1 MAPLIINYLQGNLG
15 QGGAYPVGVGFIPIL
30 ASAGYLH
37 QFLLVVGR
45 TGINPVPTAD
55 TCNTLAINGL
65 SK

>member
-1 MAPLIINYLQGNLG
+1 MIINYLQGDLG
-15 QGGAYPVGVGFIPIL
+15 QGNTYPVGVGVIPIL
-30 ASAGYLH
+30 AASGYLH

-55 TCNTLAINGL
+55 MCNTLAINGL